1 MIAGTE
7 GSTMPLGF
15 DRLLDHV
22 SEYAGIRSVSALE
35 PLAGPGT
42 KVFPPTYGVPDS
54 AETKYAVEKRVVRSV
69 DGSTERVDSVVL
81 NSVAAQAHDL
91 SDALYAATD
100 SGSLELPLI
109 GVNFAEFDGLSEFG
123 LITDLQSPH
132 RVYDAILRDSLDGE
146 VPFRFGAIGKAITDA
161 TLGNAGALFVHS
173 PSALLFGAWDSTGPK
188 GGRGTKFERA
198 ITSEIVATD
207 IALGLKTSS
216 RIDPIG
222 IERVADVYRTK
233 SGEWTLNKSEAADKT
248 PKPLRPSEINHGNV
262 TPSID
267 ERAGGITAG
276 AIEAT
281 TVISLIH
288 LRRLRF
294 PIDAQGHPLQGEQRE
309 IAERAAR
316 ATLAALGLAATALA
330 FEAGFDLR
338 SRCVLAPTAEQTF
351 EAVGRSGVVESFSL
365 TGREALELVAEASR
379 AAADAGLGWRPGV
392 HELTPT
398 PRLVDLVRRSKEAAQ
413 ASSAED

>member
-1 MIAGTE
+1 M
-7 GSTMPLGF
+7 SLRF
-15 DRLLDHV
+15 DRLLDYV

-42 KVFPPTYGVPDS
+42 KIFPPTYGVADS
-54 AETKYAVEKRVVRSV
+54 AQTKYAVEKRVIRSA

-91 SDALYAATD
+91 SDALYAATE
-100 SGSLELPLI
+100 SGSLELPLV
-109 GVNFAEFDGLSEFG
+109 GVNFSNVAGLAEFG

-132 RVYDAILRDSLDGE
+132 RVYDAIHRDSLDGD
-146 VPFRFGAIGKAITDA
+146 VAFRFGAIGRAITDA
-161 TLGNAGALFVHS
+161 TLGNATALFVHS

-198 ITSEIVATD
+198 ITGEIVATD
-207 IALGLKTSS
+207 IALGSKTSS

-222 IERVADVYRTK
+222 IERVAEVFRTK
-233 SGEWTLNKSEAADKT
+233 SGEWTLNKAEAADKS

-267 ERAGGITAG
+267 DRAGGITAG

-294 PIDAQGHPLQGEQRE
+294 PVDAQGNALTGEVRAT
-309 IAERAAR
+309 AERAAR
-316 ATLAALGLAATALA
+316 ATLAALGIAATALA

-338 SRCVLAPTAEQTF
+338 SRCVLAPTADQIF
-351 EAVGRSGVVESFSL
+351 EAVGRSGAVEQFTLAGS
-365 TGREALELVAEASR
+365 EALDLVAEASR
-379 AAADAGLGWRPGV
+379 AAAAAGLRWRTGV
-392 HELTPT
+392 HKLTPT
-398 PRLVDLVRRSKEAAQ
+398 PRLVDLVLRSKQAAQ
-413 ASSAED
+413 ASSATDD